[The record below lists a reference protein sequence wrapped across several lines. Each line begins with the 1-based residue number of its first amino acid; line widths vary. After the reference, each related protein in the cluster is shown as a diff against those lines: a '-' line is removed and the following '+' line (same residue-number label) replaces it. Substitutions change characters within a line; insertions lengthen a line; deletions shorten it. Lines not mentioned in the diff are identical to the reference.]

1 VKRRAYISAISHWV
15 PEKVLTN
22 FDLEKIVETSDEWIQ
37 TRTGIRE
44 RRILENGKATSDM
57 GSEAVKI
64 LVKQRGIGP
73 EEIDIIIVATIT
85 PDMFFP
91 STGNLIQEKV
101 GAKNAFSFDIA
112 AACSGFVYALSVGTQ
127 YIETGIYKKVIVVGA
142 DKMTAITDYS
152 DRNTCIL
159 FGDAAAAVLLEPSD
173 NEDIGILDFIL
184 QSDGSGTEFLH
195 LKAGGSLHPATLET
209 VTNKWHYLYQDGKAV
224 FKIAVQKMA
233 DVALDLLEKNS
244 LTGKDVKL
252 YIPHQANKRIIDAA
266 VKRLGLNDNQ
276 VMINIDRYGNTTA
289 ATIPLALSE
298 AYQQKRLEK
307 GDLVLIS
314 TFGGGFTWGSS
325 LFRWG
330 IDPLV

>member
-1 VKRRAYISAISHWV
+1 VKRRAYISAISHWT
-15 PEKVLTN
+15 PDKVLTN
-22 FDLEKIVETSDEWIQ
+22 FDLEKIVDTSDEWIQ

-57 GSEAVKI
+57 GSEAVK
-64 LVKQRGIGP
+64 LLLNQRAISP
-73 EEIDIIIVATIT
+73 EEIDLIIVATIT

-101 GAKNAFSFDIA
+101 GAKKAFSFDIA
-112 AACSGFVYALSVGTQ
+112 AACSGFVYALSIGTQ
-127 YIETGIYKKVIVVGA
+127 YIQTGISKKVIVVGA
-142 DKMTAITDYS
+142 DKMTAITDYT

-184 QSDGSGTEFLH
+184 QSDGSGTEFLNM
-195 LKAGGSLHPATLET
+195 KAGGSLHPATLET
-209 VTNKWHYLYQDGKAV
+209 INNKWHYVYQDGKAV

-233 DVALDLLEKNS
+233 DIAIQLLEKNS

-252 YIPHQANKRIIDAA
+252 YVPHQANKRIIDAA
-266 VKRLGLNDNQ
+266 VRRLGLDDNQ

-298 AYQQKRLEK
+298 AFQQKRLGK
-307 GDLVLIS
+307 SDLVLMS
-314 TFGGGFTWGSS
+314 TFGGGFTWGSC
-325 LFRWG
+325 LLRWG
-330 IDPLV
+330 IDPL